1 MSEVINALQKACR
14 AGNVS
19 EMALHFA
26 GLLHRL
32 DPEANPSVVLAG
44 ALAGERALLGDVCVD
59 LASVAG
65 GPAFEGE
72 DDGALA
78 GPELEP
84 WRQALRDC
92 ALVSDGDR
100 TTPLVLTDDGRLYL
114 YRYHELERR
123 LADLIIRRAR
133 PVSDT
138 PDPSLLTD
146 TLEDL
151 FSDDP
156 GSEDQRKAA
165 AQAVDQ
171 QLLVISG
178 GPGTGKTATVVR
190 ILALVHRLALVSPER
205 ILLCAPTGKAA
216 ARLREVLAGAGGM
229 FPEDLQRVPHA
240 VTVHRLLGSR
250 PGQRPRYDAKRRL
263 PCDLLIL
270 DEASMVDLSLMTS
283 LFDAVPDDA
292 RLILLG
298 DRDQLSSVEAGAVLG
313 DICRAADSGALPDCL
328 ATLKHNWRFESDS
341 ALGAL
346 ASAVRA
352 AQGSEAKA
360 LLENTDG
367 TEVGLIPVADGA
379 ALDTLLAKRV
389 VPMFADLQRLVLD
402 GAGIETVFA
411 KRDEM
416 IVLCAH
422 RRGPRGVTDINA
434 RIQSRLG
441 GRAKASSDDPV
452 FPGMPLMVMRND
464 PVLGLYNGDVG
475 IVVPDRETPGRLQAV
490 FQDTQGEIRAISLGR
505 LPEHAPAYAFTVHKA
520 QGSQAPAV
528 TLILP
533 ENVSPILSR
542 ELVYT
547 AVTRAEH
554 SLEIWGSQEVLTAAI
569 HRSARRPTG
578 LADRLQQSKDSCL

>member
-1 MSEVINALQKACR
+1 MSDVITALKRACR

-26 GLLHRL
+26 GLLDRL
-32 DPEANPSVVLAG
+32 DPKAHPSVVLAG
-44 ALAGERALLGDVCVD
+44 ALASERALSGDVCVD

-84 WRQALRDC
+84 WRQALRDG

-100 TTPLVLTDDGRLYL
+100 TRPLVLTDDGHLYL

-123 LADLIIRRAR
+123 LADLITRRAGHI
-133 PVSDT
+133 SDT
-138 PDPSLLTD
+138 VDQSQLNDVLD
-146 TLEDL
+146 AL

-156 GSEDQRKAA
+156 GSADQRAAA

-190 ILALVHRLALVSPER
+190 ILALVHRLALARPER

-216 ARLREVLAGAGGM
+216 ARLREVLAGAADM
-229 FPEDLQRVPHA
+229 LPEDLQRVPQA
-240 VTVHRLLGSR
+240 TTVHRLLGSR
-250 PGQRPRYDAKRRL
+250 PGQRLRYDATRPL

-298 DRDQLSSVEAGAVLG
+298 DRNQLSSVEAGAVLG
-313 DICRAADSGALPDCL
+313 DICCAADHGALPHCL
-328 ATLKHNWRFESDS
+328 VTLKHNWRFPTES

-346 ASAVRA
+346 ASAVKD
-352 AQGSEAKA
+352 AQVAQTTT
-360 LLENTDG
+360 LLENPDHAALQ
-367 TEVGLIPVADGA
+367 LIAVSDTAG
-379 ALDTLLAKRV
+379 LDTLLMERV
-389 VPMFADLQRLVLD
+389 TPMFAELQRMVLD
-402 GAGIETVFA
+402 GADTETLFA

-416 IVLCAH
+416 MVLCAH
-422 RRGPRGVTDINA
+422 RRGPRGVSDING
-434 RIQSRLG
+434 RIQSSLRG
-441 GRAKASSDDPV
+441 SARASSDGQIL
-452 FPGMPLMVMRND
+452 PGMPLMVMRND

-505 LPEHAPAYAFTVHKA
+505 LPEHAPAFAFTVHKA
-520 QGSQAPAV
+520 QGSQAPAI

-547 AVTRAEH
+547 GVTRAEQ
-554 SLEIWGSQEVLTAAI
+554 SLEIWGSREVLAAAMA
-569 HRSARRPTG
+569 RSARRPTG
-578 LADRLQQSKDSCL
+578 LADRLQRSMALCP